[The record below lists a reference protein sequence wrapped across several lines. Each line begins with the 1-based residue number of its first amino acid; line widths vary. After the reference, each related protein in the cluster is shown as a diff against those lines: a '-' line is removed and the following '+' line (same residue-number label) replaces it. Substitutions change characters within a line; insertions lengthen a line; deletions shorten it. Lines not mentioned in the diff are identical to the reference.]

1 MTARSLNGERAQR
14 YSANLQFAAAWTA
27 VACADSM
34 KGRSTMTM
42 TSEQSAF
49 ASGQEAREI
58 DAVVVGAG
66 FAGLHMLHKLR
77 ELGFSVRV
85 YEAGGGLGGT
95 WYWNR
100 YPGARVDVKSMYYNY
115 SFDPELEQEW
125 EWTEKLPPQPELLR
139 YIDHVA
145 DRFDLRKDVRLHT
158 RVTAAVYD
166 ESAARWRITTDR
178 GEVVSARFAI
188 MATGCLSVPKR
199 VEVPGIETFRG
210 RSFHTGEWPEHDVD
224 FTGRRVAV
232 IGTGSSGVQVV
243 PLVAAAAEQLTV
255 FQRTANYVLPAGNH
269 PIDPEYQREI
279 KSRYREV
286 RKANRESSF
295 GIAQPE
301 PTKGALEV
309 SEEERN
315 AFYRK
320 VWEDKD
326 SELVSMLVG
335 FTDLLA
341 DEAANETAA
350 QFIRDRIAEIVTDP
364 AVARLLQP
372 SGLFGV
378 KRPVLGTN
386 YYETFNR
393 PNVRLVDVRATPL
406 TQVTAS
412 GLETTAESFE
422 FDDIIYATGF
432 DAMTGALAAIDIRGR
447 DGVSLREKWAAGP
460 VTYLGLAVAGFPNLF
475 TLAGS
480 GSPSVLSNMM
490 VSIEQH
496 VDWVADAIVSMR
508 SKGITTMEAR
518 VDAEQGWT
526 RHVGEVGDMT
536 LYPKVD
542 SWYVGSN
549 VPGKPRV
556 MYAYIGGVG
565 AYREKCDQVAAADY
579 EGFTLTQ

>member
-1 MTARSLNGERAQR
+1 MTTTSQHSEI
-14 YSANLQFAAAWTA
+14 
-27 VACADSM
+27 
-34 KGRSTMTM
+34 ST
-42 TSEQSAF
+42 
-49 ASGQEAREI
+49 GQQAREI

-77 ELGFSVRV
+77 ELGLSVQV

-95 WYWNR
+95 WYRNR

-139 YIDHVA
+139 YINHVA
-145 DRFDLRKDVRLHT
+145 DRFDLRKDVQLRT
-158 RVTAAVYD
+158 RVTGAVYD
-166 ESAARWRITTDR
+166 ESTARWRITTDR

-188 MATGCLSVPKR
+188 MATGCLSVPKM
-199 VEVPGIETFRG
+199 VEIPGIETFRG
-210 RSFHTGEWPEHDVD
+210 RSFHTGEWPEQEVD

-232 IGTGSSGVQVV
+232 VGTGSSGVQVI
-243 PLVAAAAEQLTV
+243 PLVAESAQHLTV
-255 FQRTANYVLPAGNH
+255 FQRTPNYVLPAGNH
-269 PIDPEYQREI
+269 PIDPEFQTRI

-301 PTKGALEV
+301 ATKGALEV
-309 SEEERN
+309 SEEERT
-315 AFYRK
+315 AFYRR
-320 VWEDKD
+320 VWEDKN

-350 QFIRDRIAEIVTDP
+350 QFIRDRIAETVTDP

-372 SGLFGV
+372 TGLFGV
-378 KRPVLGTN
+378 KRPVLGTD

-406 TQVTAS
+406 TRVTES
-412 GLETTAESFE
+412 GLVTTQESFE
-422 FDDIIYATGF
+422 FDDIIYATGY
-432 DAMTGALAAIDIRGR
+432 DAMTGALNAIDIRGR
-447 DGVSLREKWAAGP
+447 NDASLRKKWAAGP

-475 TLAGS
+475 MLAGP

-496 VDWVADAIVSMR
+496 VDWVAAAIDALR
-508 SKGITTMEAR
+508 SKGITTIEAEAE
-518 VDAEQGWT
+518 AEQEWT
-526 RHVGEVGDMT
+526 RHVDEVGNMT

-565 AYREKCDQVAAADY
+565 AYREKCDQVAADDY
-579 EGFTLTQ
+579 DGFTLTR

>member
-1 MTARSLNGERAQR
+1 
-14 YSANLQFAAAWTA
+14 
-27 VACADSM
+27 
-34 KGRSTMTM
+34 MTM

-232 IGTGSSGVQVV
+232 IGTGSSGVQIV

-286 RKANRESSF
+286 RTANRESSF

>member
-1 MTARSLNGERAQR
+1 
-14 YSANLQFAAAWTA
+14 
-27 VACADSM
+27 
-34 KGRSTMTM
+34 MTM

>member
-1 MTARSLNGERAQR
+1 MT
-14 YSANLQFAAAWTA
+14 T
-27 VACADSM
+27 
-34 KGRSTMTM
+34 
-42 TSEQSAF
+42 TSEHST
-49 ASGQEAREI
+49 SSTGQHTREI

-66 FAGLHMLHKLR
+66 FAGLYALHKLR
-77 ELGFSVRV
+77 GLGLSVQV
-85 YEAGGGLGGT
+85 FEAGDGVGGT
-95 WYWNR
+95 WFWNR

-125 EWTEKLPPQPELLR
+125 EWTEKLPPQQELLR
-139 YIDHVA
+139 YLNHVA
-145 DRFDLRKDVRLHT
+145 DRFDLRKDVQLRT

-188 MATGCLSVPKR
+188 MATGCLSVPKM
-199 VEVPGIETFRG
+199 VEVPGAEKFRG
-210 RSFHTGEWPEHDVD
+210 RSFHTGEWPDQEVD

-232 IGTGSSGVQVV
+232 IGTGSSGVQVI
-243 PLVAAAAEQLTV
+243 PLVAEVAGQLTV

-269 PIDPEYQREI
+269 PIDPEFQRDI
-279 KSRYREV
+279 KARYREV

-295 GIAQPE
+295 GIARPE
-301 PTKGALEV
+301 ATKGALEV

-315 AFYRK
+315 AFYRG
-320 VWEDKD
+320 VWEDKN
-326 SELVSMLVG
+326 SELVSMLTG
-335 FTDLLA
+335 FTDTLA
-341 DEAANETAA
+341 DEASNETAA
-350 QFIRDRIAEIVTDP
+350 QFIRDRIAEIVPDP

-372 SGLFGV
+372 TGLFGV

-406 TQVTAS
+406 TAITAS
-412 GLETTAESFE
+412 GLETTRESFE
-422 FDDIIYATGF
+422 FDDIIYATGY
-432 DAMTGALAAIDIRGR
+432 DAMTGALDAIDIRGR
-447 DGVSLREKWAAGP
+447 DGASLREKWADGP
-460 VTYLGLAVAGFPNLF
+460 LTYLGLAVSGFPNLF
-475 TLAGS
+475 TITGP
-480 GSPSVLSNMM
+480 GSPSVLSNMT

-496 VDWVADAIVSMR
+496 VDWVANAIETMR
-508 SKGITTMEAR
+508 STGVTTMEAQ
-518 VDAEQGWT
+518 VDAEQEWT

-565 AYREKCDQVAAADY
+565 AFREKCDQVAADGY
-579 EGFTLTQ
+579 EGFTLT

>member
-1 MTARSLNGERAQR
+1 MTT
-14 YSANLQFAAAWTA
+14 TA
-27 VACADSM
+27 EQP
-34 KGRSTMTM
+34 GFST
-42 TSEQSAF
+42 
-49 ASGQEAREI
+49 GQQAREI

-66 FAGLHMLHKLR
+66 FAGLYMLYRLR
-77 ELGFSVRV
+77 GLGLSVQV
-85 YEAGGGLGGT
+85 YEAGDGVGGT

-139 YIDHVA
+139 YINHVA
-145 DRFDLRKDVRLHT
+145 DRFDLRKDVQLRT
-158 RVTAAVYD
+158 RVTAAIYD
-166 ESAARWRITTDR
+166 ESAARWQITTDR

-188 MATGCLSVPKR
+188 MATGCLSAPKM
-199 VEVPGIETFRG
+199 VEVPGIDTFRG
-210 RSFHTGEWPEHDVD
+210 RSFHTGNWPGREVD
-224 FTGRRVAV
+224 FSGRRVAV
-232 IGTGSSGVQVV
+232 IGTGSSGVQVI
-243 PLVAAAAEQLTV
+243 PLVAEAAGELTV

-269 PIDPEYQREI
+269 ALDPEFQRDI

-295 GIAQPE
+295 GIARPE
-301 PTKGALEV
+301 ATKGALEV
-309 SEEERN
+309 SEDQRN

-326 SELVSMLVG
+326 SELVSMLTG
-335 FTDLLA
+335 FTDTLT

-350 QFIRDRIAEIVTDP
+350 QFIRDRIAEIVKDP
-364 AVARLLQP
+364 AVAELLQP
-372 SGLFGV
+372 TGLFGV
-378 KRPVLGTN
+378 KRPVLGTD

-393 PNVRLVDVRATPL
+393 PNVRLVDVSATPL
-406 TQVTAS
+406 TAITES
-412 GLETTAESFE
+412 GLETTQESFE
-422 FDDIIYATGF
+422 FDDIIYATGY
-432 DAMTGALAAIDIRGR
+432 DAMTGALDAVDIRGR
-447 DGVSLREKWAAGP
+447 GGASLRTKWADGP

-475 TLAGS
+475 TITGP
-480 GSPSVLSNMM
+480 GSPAVLSNMM

-496 VDWVADAIVSMR
+496 VDWVADAIEVMR
-508 SKGITTMEAR
+508 SKGVTTMEAEGA
-518 VDAEQGWT
+518 AEQEWT
-526 RHVGEVGDMT
+526 RHVGEAGDMT

-565 AYREKCDQVAAADY
+565 AFREKCDQVAADDY
-579 EGFTLTQ
+579 EGFTLTR

>member
-1 MTARSLNGERAQR
+1 MT
-14 YSANLQFAAAWTA
+14 T
-27 VACADSM
+27 
-34 KGRSTMTM
+34 
-42 TSEQSAF
+42 TSEHSTSS
-49 ASGQEAREI
+49 SGQHTREI

-66 FAGLHMLHKLR
+66 FAGLYALHKLR
-77 ELGFSVRV
+77 GLGLSVQV
-85 YEAGGGLGGT
+85 FEAGDGVGGT
-95 WYWNR
+95 WFWNR

-125 EWTEKLPPQPELLR
+125 EWTEKLPPQQELLR
-139 YIDHVA
+139 YINHVA
-145 DRFDLRKDVRLHT
+145 DRFDLRKDVQLRT

-188 MATGCLSVPKR
+188 MATGCLSVPKM
-199 VEVPGIETFRG
+199 VEVPGIEKFRG
-210 RSFHTGEWPEHDVD
+210 RSFHTGEWPEQEVD

-232 IGTGSSGVQVV
+232 IGTGSSGVQVI
-243 PLVAAAAEQLTV
+243 PLVAEMAGQLTV

-269 PIDPEYQREI
+269 PIDPEFQRDI

-295 GIAQPE
+295 GIARPE
-301 PTKGALEV
+301 ATKGALEV

-315 AFYRK
+315 AFYRG
-320 VWEDKD
+320 VWEDKN
-326 SELVSMLVG
+326 SELVSMLTG
-335 FTDLLA
+335 FTDTLA

-350 QFIRDRIAEIVTDP
+350 QFIRDRIAEIVPDP

-372 SGLFGV
+372 TGLFGV

-393 PNVRLVDVRATPL
+393 PDVRLVDVRATPL
-406 TQVTAS
+406 TEITET
-412 GLETTAESFE
+412 GLATTQESFE
-422 FDDIIYATGF
+422 FDDIIYATGY
-432 DAMTGALAAIDIRGR
+432 DAMTGALDAIDIRGR
-447 DGVSLREKWAAGP
+447 DGASLRAKWADGP
-460 VTYLGLAVAGFPNLF
+460 LTYLGLAVSGFPNLF
-475 TLAGS
+475 TITGP
-480 GSPSVLSNMM
+480 GSPSVLSNMT

-496 VDWVADAIVSMR
+496 VDWVADAIETMR
-508 SKGITTMEAR
+508 TQGVTTMEAR
-518 VDAEQGWT
+518 VDAEQEWT

-565 AYREKCDQVAAADY
+565 AFREKCDQVAADGY
-579 EGFTLTQ
+579 EGFTLAR

>member
-1 MTARSLNGERAQR
+1 MTTTSQHSEI
-14 YSANLQFAAAWTA
+14 
-27 VACADSM
+27 
-34 KGRSTMTM
+34 ST
-42 TSEQSAF
+42 
-49 ASGQEAREI
+49 GQQAREI

-77 ELGFSVRV
+77 ELGLSVQV

-95 WYWNR
+95 WYRNR

-139 YIDHVA
+139 YINHVA
-145 DRFDLRKDVRLHT
+145 DRFDLRKDVQLRT

-166 ESAARWRITTDR
+166 ESTARWRITTDR

-188 MATGCLSVPKR
+188 MATGCLSVPKM
-199 VEVPGIETFRG
+199 VEIPGIETFRG
-210 RSFHTGEWPEHDVD
+210 RSFHTGEWPEQEVD

-232 IGTGSSGVQVV
+232 IGTGSSGVQVI
-243 PLVAAAAEQLTV
+243 PLVAETAQHLTV
-255 FQRTANYVLPAGNH
+255 FQRTPNYVLPAGNH
-269 PIDPEYQREI
+269 PIDPEFQTRI

-301 PTKGALEV
+301 ATKGALEV
-309 SEEERN
+309 SEEERT
-315 AFYRK
+315 AFYRR
-320 VWEDKD
+320 VWEDKN

-350 QFIRDRIAEIVTDP
+350 QFIRDRIAETVTDP

-372 SGLFGV
+372 TGLFGV
-378 KRPVLGTN
+378 KRPVLGTD

-406 TQVTAS
+406 TRVTES
-412 GLETTAESFE
+412 GLVTTQESFE
-422 FDDIIYATGF
+422 FDDIIYATGY
-432 DAMTGALAAIDIRGR
+432 DAMTGALNAIDIRGR
-447 DGVSLREKWAAGP
+447 NGASLRKKWAAGP

-475 TLAGS
+475 VIAGP

-496 VDWVADAIVSMR
+496 VDWVAAAIDALR
-508 SKGITTMEAR
+508 SKGITTIEAEAE
-518 VDAEQGWT
+518 AEQEWT
-526 RHVGEVGDMT
+526 RHVDEVGNMT

-565 AYREKCDQVAAADY
+565 AYREKCDQVAADDY
-579 EGFTLTQ
+579 DGFTLTR

>member
-1 MTARSLNGERAQR
+1 MTTTSA
-14 YSANLQFAAAWTA
+14 YSASPT
-27 VACADSM
+27 
-34 KGRSTMTM
+34 
-42 TSEQSAF
+42 
-49 ASGQEAREI
+49 GQEAREI

-66 FAGLHMLHKLR
+66 FAGLYMLHR
-77 ELGFSVRV
+77 IRGLGLSVQV
-85 YEAGGGLGGT
+85 YEAGDGLGGT

-125 EWTEKLPPQPELLR
+125 EWTEKYPPQPELLR
-139 YIDHVA
+139 YINHVA
-145 DRFDLRKDVRLHT
+145 DRFDLRKDVQLRT

-166 ESAARWRITTDR
+166 ESTARWQITTDR

-188 MATGCLSVPKR
+188 MATGCLSVPKM
-199 VEVPGIETFRG
+199 VEIPGIEKFRG
-210 RSFHTGEWPEHDVD
+210 RSFHTGNWPEEEVD

-232 IGTGSSGVQVV
+232 IGTGSSGVQVI
-243 PLVAAAAEQLTV
+243 PLIAEAAEELTV
-255 FQRTANYVLPAGNH
+255 FQRTANYVLPARNH
-269 PIDPEYQREI
+269 AIDPEFQRGI

-301 PTKGALEV
+301 ATKGALEV

-315 AFYRK
+315 AFYHR
-320 VWEDKD
+320 VWSDKD

-335 FTDLLA
+335 FTDILSN
-341 DEAANETAA
+341 DAANETAA

-364 AVARLLQP
+364 AVAALLQP
-372 SGLFGV
+372 TGYFGV

-406 TQVTAS
+406 TEITES
-412 GLETTAESFE
+412 GLATTQENFE
-422 FDDIIYATGF
+422 FDDIVYATGF
-432 DAMTGALAAIDIRGR
+432 DAMTGALDAVDIRGR
-447 DGVSLREKWAAGP
+447 AGVSLREKWSAGP
-460 VTYLGLAVAGFPNLF
+460 ITYLGLAVAGFPNLF
-475 TLAGS
+475 TITGP

-496 VDWVADAIVSMR
+496 VDWIADAIEAMR
-508 SKGITTMEAR
+508 SKGVTTIEAEP
-518 VDAEQGWT
+518 DAEREWT
-526 RHVGEVGDMT
+526 RHVDEVGDMT

-565 AYREKCDQVAAADY
+565 AYREKCDQVAADDY
-579 EGFTLTQ
+579 AGFTLTR

>member
-1 MTARSLNGERAQR
+1 MTT
-14 YSANLQFAAAWTA
+14 TA
-27 VACADSM
+27 
-34 KGRSTMTM
+34 
-42 TSEQSAF
+42 EHPAF
-49 ASGQEAREI
+49 SSGQQTREI

-66 FAGLHMLHKLR
+66 FAGLYMLYKLR
-77 ELGFSVRV
+77 ELGLSVQV
-85 YEAGGGLGGT
+85 YEAADGVGGT
-95 WYWNR
+95 WYRNR

-115 SFDPELEQEW
+115 SFDPALEQEW

-139 YIDHVA
+139 YINHVA
-145 DRFDLRKDVRLHT
+145 DRFDLRKDVQLQT

-166 ESAARWRITTDR
+166 ESAARWRITTEQ
-178 GEVVSARFAI
+178 GEIVSARFAI
-188 MATGCLSVPKR
+188 MATGCLSVPKM
-199 VEVPGIETFRG
+199 VEVPGMDAFRG
-210 RSFHTGEWPEHDVD
+210 RSFHTGNWPGQEVD
-224 FTGRRVAV
+224 FGGRRVAV
-232 IGTGSSGVQVV
+232 IGTGSSGVQVI
-243 PLVAAAAEQLTV
+243 PLVAETAGQLTV

-269 PIDPEYQREI
+269 PIDPEFQRDI

-286 RKANRESSF
+286 RKANQKSSF
-295 GIAQPE
+295 GIARPE
-301 PTKGALEV
+301 ATKGALEV

-326 SELVSMLVG
+326 SELVSMLTG
-335 FTDLLA
+335 FTDTLV

-364 AVARLLQP
+364 AVAELLQP
-372 SGLFGV
+372 AGLFGV
-378 KRPVLGTN
+378 KRPVLGTD

-393 PNVRLVDVRATPL
+393 PNVRLVDVAATPL
-406 TQVTAS
+406 TAITES
-412 GLETTAESFE
+412 GLETTQESFE

-432 DAMTGALAAIDIRGR
+432 DAMTGALDAVDIRGR
-447 DGVSLREKWAAGP
+447 GGASLRAKWADGP
-460 VTYLGLAVAGFPNLF
+460 VTYLGLAMAGFPNLF
-475 TLAGS
+475 TITGP
-480 GSPSVLSNMM
+480 GSPAVLSNMM

-496 VDWVADAIVSMR
+496 VDWIADAIEAMR
-508 SKGITTMEAR
+508 AKGATTMEAEGA
-518 VDAEQGWT
+518 AEQEWT
-526 RHVGEVGDMT
+526 RHVGEAGDMT

-565 AYREKCDQVAAADY
+565 AFREKCDQVAADDY

>member
-1 MTARSLNGERAQR
+1 MTTTSA
-14 YSANLQFAAAWTA
+14 YSASPT
-27 VACADSM
+27 
-34 KGRSTMTM
+34 
-42 TSEQSAF
+42 
-49 ASGQEAREI
+49 GQEAREI

-66 FAGLHMLHKLR
+66 FAGLYMLHRLR
-77 ELGFSVRV
+77 GLGLSVQV
-85 YEAGGGLGGT
+85 YEAGDGLGGT

-125 EWTEKLPPQPELLR
+125 EWTEKYPPQPELLR
-139 YIDHVA
+139 YINHVA
-145 DRFDLRKDVRLHT
+145 DRFDLRKDVQLRT

-166 ESAARWRITTDR
+166 ESTARWQITTDR

-188 MATGCLSVPKR
+188 MATGCLSVPKM
-199 VEVPGIETFRG
+199 VEIPGIEKFRG
-210 RSFHTGEWPEHDVD
+210 RSFHTGNWPEEEVD

-232 IGTGSSGVQVV
+232 IGTGSSGVQVI
-243 PLVAAAAEQLTV
+243 PLIAEAAEELTV
-255 FQRTANYVLPAGNH
+255 FQRTANYVLPARNH
-269 PIDPEYQREI
+269 AIDPEFQRGI

-301 PTKGALEV
+301 ATKGALEV

-315 AFYRK
+315 AFYHR
-320 VWEDKD
+320 VWSDKD

-335 FTDLLA
+335 FTDILSN
-341 DEAANETAA
+341 DAANETAA

-364 AVARLLQP
+364 AVAALLQP
-372 SGLFGV
+372 TGYFGV

-406 TQVTAS
+406 TEITES
-412 GLETTAESFE
+412 GLATTQENFE
-422 FDDIIYATGF
+422 FDDIVYATGF
-432 DAMTGALAAIDIRGR
+432 DAMTGALDAVDIRGR
-447 DGVSLREKWAAGP
+447 AGVSLREKWSAGP
-460 VTYLGLAVAGFPNLF
+460 ITYLGLAVAGFPNLF
-475 TLAGS
+475 TITGP

-496 VDWVADAIVSMR
+496 VDWIADAIEAMR
-508 SKGITTMEAR
+508 SKGVTTIEAEP
-518 VDAEQGWT
+518 DAEREWT
-526 RHVGEVGDMT
+526 RHVDEVGDMT

-565 AYREKCDQVAAADY
+565 AYREKCDQVAADDY
-579 EGFTLTQ
+579 AGFTLTR

>member
-1 MTARSLNGERAQR
+1 
-14 YSANLQFAAAWTA
+14 
-27 VACADSM
+27 
-34 KGRSTMTM
+34 MTM

-224 FTGRRVAV
+224 FTGRPVAV
-232 IGTGSSGVQVV
+232 IGTGSSGVQIV

-286 RKANRESSF
+286 RTANRESSF

-508 SKGITTMEAR
+508 SRGITTMEAR

>member
-1 MTARSLNGERAQR
+1 MTTTSTH
-14 YSANLQFAAAWTA
+14 SA
-27 VACADSM
+27 V
-34 KGRSTMTM
+34 ST
-42 TSEQSAF
+42 
-49 ASGQEAREI
+49 GQEVREI

-66 FAGLHMLHKLR
+66 FAGLHMLHRLR
-77 ELGFSVRV
+77 GLGLSVQV
-85 YEAGGGLGGT
+85 YETGDGLGGT
-95 WYWNR
+95 WFWNR

-139 YIDHVA
+139 YINHVA
-145 DRFDLRKDVRLHT
+145 DRFDLRKDVQLQT
-158 RVTAAVYD
+158 RVTAAIYD
-166 ESAARWRITTDR
+166 ESAARWQITTDR

-188 MATGCLSVPKR
+188 MATGCLSVPKM
-199 VEVPGIETFRG
+199 VEIPGIDRFRG
-210 RSFHTGEWPEHDVD
+210 RSFHTGNWPEPEVD

-232 IGTGSSGVQVV
+232 IGTGSSGVQVI
-243 PLVAAAAEQLTV
+243 PLVAEAAEKLTV
-255 FQRTANYVLPAGNH
+255 FQRTANYVLPARNH
-269 PIDPEYQREI
+269 AIDPEFQQAI

-301 PTKGALEV
+301 ATKGALEV

-315 AFYRK
+315 AFYHR
-320 VWEDKD
+320 VWSNKD

-364 AVARLLQP
+364 AVAELLQP
-372 SGLFGV
+372 EGFFGV
-378 KRPVLGTN
+378 KRPVLGTD

-393 PNVRLVDVRATPL
+393 SNVRLVDLRATPL
-406 TQVTAS
+406 TEITES
-412 GLETTAESFE
+412 GLATTRESFE
-422 FDDIIYATGF
+422 FDDIIYATGY
-432 DAMTGALAAIDIRGR
+432 DAMTGALNAIDIRGR
-447 DGVSLREKWAAGP
+447 DGAALRDKWADGP
-460 VTYLGLAVAGFPNLF
+460 VSYLGLAVAGFPNLF
-475 TLAGS
+475 TITGP
-480 GSPSVLSNMM
+480 GSPAVLSNMM

-496 VDWVADAIVSMR
+496 VDWIADAIEAMR
-508 SKGITTMEAR
+508 SRGVTTIEAET
-518 VDAEQGWT
+518 DAERAWT
-526 RHVGEVGDMT
+526 RHVEEVGDMT

-565 AYREKCDQVAAADY
+565 AYREKCDQVAADEY
-579 EGFTLTQ
+579 EGFTLAR

>member
-1 MTARSLNGERAQR
+1 
-14 YSANLQFAAAWTA
+14 
-27 VACADSM
+27 
-34 KGRSTMTM
+34 M

-232 IGTGSSGVQVV
+232 IGTGSSGVQIV

-286 RKANRESSF
+286 RTANRESSF

-508 SKGITTMEAR
+508 SRGITTMEAR

>member
-1 MTARSLNGERAQR
+1 
-14 YSANLQFAAAWTA
+14 
-27 VACADSM
+27 
-34 KGRSTMTM
+34 MTM
-42 TSEQSAF
+42 TSEQSI
-49 ASGQEAREI
+49 SSNRQEAREI

-66 FAGLHMLHKLR
+66 FAGLHMLYKLR
-77 ELGFSVRV
+77 ELGFSARV

-125 EWTEKLPPQPELLR
+125 EWTEKYPPQPELLR
-139 YIDHVA
+139 YINHVA
-145 DRFDLRKDVRLHT
+145 DRFDLRKDVRLRT

-166 ESAARWRITTDR
+166 ESAARWRITTDQ
-178 GEVVSARFAI
+178 GEVVTARFAI
-188 MATGCLSVPKR
+188 MATGCLSVAKM
-199 VEVPGIETFRG
+199 VESPGIETFRG
-210 RSFHTGEWPEHDVD
+210 RSFHTGNWPERDVD

-232 IGTGSSGVQVV
+232 IGTGASGVQVV
-243 PLVAAAAEQLTV
+243 PLVAEVAESLTV
-255 FQRTANYVLPAGNH
+255 FQRTANYVLPAHNH
-269 PIDPEYQREI
+269 TIDPEFQRAI
-279 KSRYREV
+279 KSRYRDV

-315 AFYRK
+315 AFYRR

-335 FTDLLA
+335 FTDILA

-350 QFIRDRIAEIVTDP
+350 QFVRDRIAEIVTDP
-364 AVARLLQP
+364 AVARILQP
-372 SGLFGV
+372 TGYPFGV
-378 KRPVLGTN
+378 KRPCLGTD

-393 PNVRLVDVRATPL
+393 PNVRLVDLRATPL
-406 TQVTAS
+406 TEVTES
-412 GLETTAESFE
+412 GLATTQESFE
-422 FDDIIYATGF
+422 FDDIIYATGY
-432 DAMTGALAAIDIRGR
+432 DAMTGALDAIDIRGR
-447 DGVSLREKWAAGP
+447 GGVSLREKWAGRP

-475 TLAGS
+475 TITGP
-480 GSPSVLSNMM
+480 GSPAVLSNML

-496 VDWVADAIVSMR
+496 VDWVADAIDRMR
-508 SKGITTMEAR
+508 SKGVTTMEAAI
-518 VDAEQGWT
+518 DAEQEWT
-526 RHVGEVGDMT
+526 RHVDEVGDMT
-536 LYPKVD
+536 LYPKAD

-565 AYREKCDQVAAADY
+565 AYREKCDQVAADDY
-579 EGFTLTQ
+579 DGFTLTR

>member
-1 MTARSLNGERAQR
+1 
-14 YSANLQFAAAWTA
+14 
-27 VACADSM
+27 
-34 KGRSTMTM
+34 MTM

-232 IGTGSSGVQVV
+232 IGTGSSGVQIV

-286 RKANRESSF
+286 RTANRESSF

-508 SKGITTMEAR
+508 SRGITTMEAR

>member
-1 MTARSLNGERAQR
+1 MT
-14 YSANLQFAAAWTA
+14 T
-27 VACADSM
+27 
-34 KGRSTMTM
+34 
-42 TSEQSAF
+42 TSQH
-49 ASGQEAREI
+49 SGIPTGKEAREI

-66 FAGLHMLHKLR
+66 LAGLHMLHKLR
-77 ELGFSVRV
+77 ELGLSVQV

-139 YIDHVA
+139 YINHVA
-145 DRFDLRKDVRLHT
+145 DRFDLRKDVQLRT
-158 RVTAAVYD
+158 RVTSAVYD
-166 ESAARWRITTDR
+166 DAAARWRITTDR
-178 GEVVSARFAI
+178 GDAVSARFAI
-188 MATGCLSVPKR
+188 MATGCLSAPKM
-199 VEVPGIETFRG
+199 VEIPGIETFRG
-210 RSFHTGEWPEHDVD
+210 RSFHTGNWPEQDVD

-232 IGTGSSGVQVV
+232 IGTGSSGVQVI
-243 PLVAAAAEQLTV
+243 PLVAEAAAALTV

-269 PIDPEYQREI
+269 AIDPEFQRDI

-295 GIAQPE
+295 GIARPVA
-301 PTKGALEV
+301 TTGALEV
-309 SEEERN
+309 SEDERN
-315 AFYRK
+315 AFYRS

-326 SELVSMLVG
+326 SELVSMLTG
-335 FTDLLA
+335 YTDTLT
-341 DEAANETAA
+341 DEVANETAA
-350 QFIRDRIAEIVTDP
+350 QFIRDRIAEIVSDP

-386 YYETFNR
+386 YYETYNR
-393 PNVRLVDVRATPL
+393 DDVRLVDAAATPL
-406 TQVTAS
+406 TAVTAS
-412 GLETTAESFE
+412 GLETTHESFE
-422 FDDIIYATGF
+422 FDDIIYATGY

-447 DGVSLREKWAAGP
+447 GGASLREKWADGP

-475 TLAGS
+475 TITGP
-480 GSPSVLSNMM
+480 GSPSVLSNMA

-496 VDWVADAIVSMR
+496 VDWITDAIEVMR
-508 SKGITTMEAR
+508 SAGVTTMEAES
-518 VDAEQGWT
+518 DAEQEWT
-526 RHVGEVGDMT
+526 RHVGEAGDMT

-565 AYREKCDQVAAADY
+565 AYREKCDQVAADGY
-579 EGFTLTQ
+579 DGFTLTQ

>member
-1 MTARSLNGERAQR
+1 MTTTSQH
-14 YSANLQFAAAWTA
+14 SA
-27 VACADSM
+27 S
-34 KGRSTMTM
+34 S
-42 TSEQSAF
+42 SEQAI
-49 ASGQEAREI
+49 REI

-66 FAGLHMLHKLR
+66 LAGLHMLYKVR
-77 ELGFSVRV
+77 ELGLSVRV
-85 YEAGGGLGGT
+85 YEASDGLGGT
-95 WYWNR
+95 WYSNR

-139 YIDHVA
+139 YINHVA
-145 DRFDLRKDVRLHT
+145 ERFDLRKDVQLRT

-166 ESAARWRITTDR
+166 ESAARWRITTDQ

-188 MATGCLSVPKR
+188 MATGCLSVPKM
-199 VEVPGIETFRG
+199 VEIPGIETFRG
-210 RSFHTGEWPEHDVD
+210 RSFHTGNWPEQEVD

-232 IGTGSSGVQVV
+232 VGTGSSGVQVI
-243 PLVAAAAEQLTV
+243 PLVAEAAETLTV

-269 PIDPEYQREI
+269 ALDPEFQRDI

-295 GIAQPE
+295 GIARPE
-301 PTKGALEV
+301 ATRGALEA

-315 AFYRK
+315 AFYRA

-326 SELVSMLVG
+326 SELVSMLTG
-335 FTDLLA
+335 FTDTLV

-378 KRPVLGTN
+378 KRPVLGTS

-393 PNVRLVDVRATPL
+393 PNVRLVDVSATPL
-406 TQVTAS
+406 TEVTES
-412 GLETTAESFE
+412 GLATTDESFE
-422 FDDIIYATGF
+422 FDDIIYATGY
-432 DAMTGALAAIDIRGR
+432 DAMTGALDAIDIRGR
-447 DGVSLREKWAAGP
+447 DGASLRNKWADGP
-460 VTYLGLAVAGFPNLF
+460 VTYLGLTVAGFPNLF
-475 TLAGS
+475 MLTGP

-496 VDWVADAIVSMR
+496 VDWVGDAIDALR
-508 SKGITTMEAR
+508 SKGVTTMEAET
-518 VDAEQGWT
+518 DAEQEWT
-526 RHVGEVGDMT
+526 RHVEEAGGMT

-565 AYREKCDQVAAADY
+565 AYREKCEQVAADDY
-579 EGFTLTQ
+579 AGFTLTQ

>member
-1 MTARSLNGERAQR
+1 MT
-14 YSANLQFAAAWTA
+14 T
-27 VACADSM
+27 
-34 KGRSTMTM
+34 
-42 TSEQSAF
+42 TSEHSVFSA
-49 ASGQEAREI
+49 GQEAREI

-77 ELGFSVRV
+77 GLGLSVRV
-85 YEAGGGLGGT
+85 YEAGSGLGGT
-95 WYWNR
+95 WYRNR

-125 EWTEKLPPQPELLR
+125 EWTEKYPPQPELLR
-139 YIDHVA
+139 YIEHVA
-145 DRFDLRKDVRLHT
+145 DRFDLRRDIRLRT

-166 ESAARWRITTDR
+166 ESGARWRITTDQ

-188 MATGCLSVPKR
+188 MATGCLSVPKM
-199 VEVPGIETFRG
+199 VEIPGIERFRG
-210 RSFHTGEWPEHDVD
+210 RSFHTGDWPEQEVD

-232 IGTGSSGVQVV
+232 IGTGSSGVQVI
-243 PLVAAAAEQLTV
+243 PLVAEVADTLTV
-255 FQRTANYVLPAGNH
+255 FQRTPNYVLPARNH
-269 PIDPEYQREI
+269 AIDPEFQRGI
-279 KSRYREV
+279 KARYREV

-301 PTKGALEV
+301 ATKGALEV
-309 SEEERN
+309 SEDERN
-315 AFYRK
+315 AFYRR
-320 VWEDKD
+320 VWSDKD

-341 DEAANETAA
+341 DGAANETAA

-364 AVARLLQP
+364 EVAELLQP
-372 SGLFGV
+372 TGYFGV

-393 PNVRLVDVRATPL
+393 SNVRLVDVRTTPL
-406 TQVTAS
+406 TEVTES
-412 GLETTAESFE
+412 GLATTREHFE
-422 FDDIIYATGF
+422 FDDIIYATGY
-432 DAMTGALAAIDIRGR
+432 DAMTGALDAIDIRGR
-447 DGVSLREKWAAGP
+447 GGASLREKWADGP

-475 TLAGS
+475 TITGP
-480 GSPSVLSNMM
+480 GSPAVLSNMM

-496 VDWVADAIVSMR
+496 VDWIADAIEAMR
-508 SKGITTMEAR
+508 SKGVTTMEAET
-518 VDAEQGWT
+518 DAEREWT
-526 RHVGEVGDMT
+526 RHVDEVGDMT

-565 AYREKCDQVAAADY
+565 AYREKCDQVAA
-579 EGFTLTQ
+579 EGYDGFRLAR

>member
-1 MTARSLNGERAQR
+1 
-14 YSANLQFAAAWTA
+14 
-27 VACADSM
+27 
-34 KGRSTMTM
+34 MTM
-42 TSEQSAF
+42 TSEHSA
-49 ASGQEAREI
+49 SSTGQEAREI

-66 FAGLHMLHKLR
+66 FAGLHMLYKLR
-77 ELGFSVRV
+77 ELGFSVQV

-125 EWTEKLPPQPELLR
+125 EWTEKYPPQPELLR
-139 YIDHVA
+139 YINHVA
-145 DRFDLRKDVRLHT
+145 DRFDLRKDVRLRT

-166 ESAARWRITTDR
+166 ESAARWRISTDQ

-188 MATGCLSVPKR
+188 MATGCLSVAKM
-199 VEVPGIETFRG
+199 VEVPGIEAFRG
-210 RSFHTGEWPEHDVD
+210 RSFHTGNWPEGDVD

-232 IGTGSSGVQVV
+232 IGTGASGVQVI
-243 PLVAAAAEQLTV
+243 PLVAEVAETLTV
-255 FQRTANYVLPAGNH
+255 FQRTANYVLPAHNH
-269 PIDPEYQREI
+269 TIDPEFQRAI
-279 KSRYREV
+279 KSRYRDV

-301 PTKGALEV
+301 ATKGALEV

-315 AFYRK
+315 AFYRR

-335 FTDLLA
+335 FTDILA

-350 QFIRDRIAEIVTDP
+350 QFVRDRIAEIVTDP
-364 AVARLLQP
+364 AVARILQP
-372 SGLFGV
+372 SGYPFGV
-378 KRPVLGTN
+378 KRPCLGTN

-393 PNVRLVDVRATPL
+393 PNVRLVDLRATPL
-406 TQVTAS
+406 TEVTES
-412 GLETTAESFE
+412 GLATTEENFE
-422 FDDIIYATGF
+422 FDDIIYATGY
-432 DAMTGALAAIDIRGR
+432 DAMTGALDAIDIRGR
-447 DGVSLREKWAAGP
+447 GGVSLREKWAGRP

-475 TLAGS
+475 TITGP
-480 GSPSVLSNMM
+480 GSPAVLSNML

-496 VDWVADAIVSMR
+496 VDWVADAMDRMR
-508 SKGITTMEAR
+508 SEGVTTMEAEA
-518 VDAEQGWT
+518 DAEQEWT
-526 RHVGEVGDMT
+526 RHVDEVGDMT
-536 LYPKVD
+536 LYPKAD

-565 AYREKCDQVAAADY
+565 AYREKCDQVAADDY
-579 EGFTLTQ
+579 DGFTLTR

>member
-1 MTARSLNGERAQR
+1 MT
-14 YSANLQFAAAWTA
+14 T
-27 VACADSM
+27 
-34 KGRSTMTM
+34 
-42 TSEQSAF
+42 TSEHSV
-49 ASGQEAREI
+49 SSTGQEAREI

-66 FAGLHMLHKLR
+66 FAGLHMLYKLR
-77 ELGFSVRV
+77 ELGLSVQV

-100 YPGARVDVKSMYYNY
+100 YPGARVDVKSVYYNY

-139 YIDHVA
+139 YINHVA
-145 DRFDLRKDVRLHT
+145 DRFDLRKDVQLRT

-166 ESAARWRITTDR
+166 ESAARWRITTDQ
-178 GEVVSARFAI
+178 GEVVSARYAI
-188 MATGCLSVPKR
+188 MATGCLSAPKM
-199 VEVPGIETFRG
+199 VEVPGIDTFRG
-210 RSFHTGEWPEHDVD
+210 RSFHTGNWPAQEVD

-232 IGTGSSGVQVV
+232 IGTGSSGVQVI
-243 PLVAAAAEQLTV
+243 PLIAESAEQLTV

-269 PIDPEYQREI
+269 AIDPEFQRGI

-301 PTKGALEV
+301 ATKGALEV
-309 SEEERN
+309 SEDERN
-315 AFYRK
+315 AFYRR
-320 VWEDKD
+320 VWSDKD

-372 SGLFGV
+372 AGLFGV
-378 KRPVLGTN
+378 KRPVLGTD

-393 PNVRLVDVRATPL
+393 PNVRLVDVRTTPL
-406 TQVTAS
+406 TEVTAS
-412 GLETTAESFE
+412 GLETTQESFE
-422 FDDIIYATGF
+422 FDDIIYATGY
-432 DAMTGALAAIDIRGR
+432 DAMTGALDAIDIRGR
-447 DGVSLREKWAAGP
+447 DGASLREKWADGP
-460 VTYLGLAVAGFPNLF
+460 VTYLGLTVAGFPNLF
-475 TLAGS
+475 TITGP

-496 VDWVADAIVSMR
+496 VDWVSDAIEAMR
-508 SKGITTMEAR
+508 SKGVTVMEAETE
-518 VDAEQGWT
+518 AEQEWT

-565 AYREKCDQVAAADY
+565 AYREKCDQVAADDY
-579 EGFTLTQ
+579 DGFTLTQ

>member
-1 MTARSLNGERAQR
+1 M
-14 YSANLQFAAAWTA
+14 
-27 VACADSM
+27 
-34 KGRSTMTM
+34 
-42 TSEQSAF
+42 
-49 ASGQEAREI
+49 REI

-77 ELGFSVRV
+77 GLGLSVQV
-85 YEAGGGLGGT
+85 YEAGDGLGGT

-139 YIDHVA
+139 YINHVA
-145 DRFDLRKDVRLHT
+145 DRFDLRKDVQLRT

-178 GEVVSARFAI
+178 GDVLSARFAI
-188 MATGCLSVPKR
+188 MATGCLSVPKM
-199 VEVPGIETFRG
+199 VEIPGIERFRG
-210 RSFHTGEWPEHDVD
+210 RSFHTGNWPEQDVD

-232 IGTGSSGVQVV
+232 IGTGSSGVQVI
-243 PLVAAAAEQLTV
+243 PLVAEAAAQLTV

-269 PIDPEYQREI
+269 ALDPEFQRDI

-295 GIAQPE
+295 GIARPE
-301 PTKGALEV
+301 ATKGALEV
-309 SEEERN
+309 SEAERN
-315 AFYRK
+315 AFYRA

-326 SELVSMLVG
+326 SELVSMLTG
-335 FTDLLA
+335 FTDTLA
-341 DEAANETAA
+341 DEASNETAA

-364 AVARLLQP
+364 ATAELLQP
-372 SGLFGV
+372 TGLFGV

-393 PNVRLVDVRATPL
+393 PGVRLVDLRATPL
-406 TQVTAS
+406 TEVTES
-412 GLETTAESFE
+412 GLETAQESFE
-422 FDDIIYATGF
+422 FDDIIYATGY
-432 DAMTGALAAIDIRGR
+432 DAMTGALNAIDIRGR
-447 DGVSLREKWAAGP
+447 GGAPLRAKWAGGP

-475 TLAGS
+475 TITGP

-496 VDWVADAIVSMR
+496 VDWIADAIETMR
-508 SKGITTMEAR
+508 AQGATTMEAETG
-518 VDAEQGWT
+518 AEQEWT
-526 RHVGEVGDMT
+526 RHVDEVGNMT

-565 AYREKCDQVAAADY
+565 AYREKCEQVAADGY
-579 EGFTLTQ
+579 DGFTLTQ

>member
-1 MTARSLNGERAQR
+1 MT
-14 YSANLQFAAAWTA
+14 T
-27 VACADSM
+27 
-34 KGRSTMTM
+34 
-42 TSEQSAF
+42 TSEHSTF
-49 ASGQEAREI
+49 STGQGAREI

-77 ELGFSVRV
+77 ELGLSVQV
-85 YEAGGGLGGT
+85 YEAGDGLGGT

-139 YIDHVA
+139 YINHVA
-145 DRFDLRKDVRLHT
+145 DRFDLRKDVQLRT

-188 MATGCLSVPKR
+188 MATGCLSVPKM
-199 VEVPGIETFRG
+199 VEVPGIDTFRG
-210 RSFHTGEWPEHDVD
+210 RSFHTGEWPEQEVD

-232 IGTGSSGVQVV
+232 IGTGSSGVQVI
-243 PLVAAAAEQLTV
+243 PLVAEAAETLTV

-269 PIDPEYQREI
+269 PIDPEFQHGI

-301 PTKGALEV
+301 ATKGALEV

-315 AFYRK
+315 AFYHR
-320 VWEDKD
+320 VWNDKN

-372 SGLFGV
+372 AGLFGV

-393 PNVRLVDVRATPL
+393 PNVRLVDVSANPL
-406 TQVTAS
+406 TQVTVS
-412 GLETTAESFE
+412 GLETAQESFE
-422 FDDIIYATGF
+422 FDDIIYATGY
-432 DAMTGALAAIDIRGR
+432 DAMTGALDAIDIRGR
-447 DGVSLREKWAAGP
+447 GGASLREKWAAGP

-475 TLAGS
+475 TLTGP

-496 VDWVADAIVSMR
+496 VDWVADAIDTMR
-508 SKGITTMEAR
+508 SNAVTTMEAE
-518 VDAEQGWT
+518 VAAEQEWT
-526 RHVGEVGDMT
+526 RHVDEVGNMT

-565 AYREKCDQVAAADY
+565 AYRQKCDQVAADDY
-579 EGFTLTQ
+579 DGFTLTQ

>member
-1 MTARSLNGERAQR
+1 M
-14 YSANLQFAAAWTA
+14 
-27 VACADSM
+27 
-34 KGRSTMTM
+34 
-42 TSEQSAF
+42 
-49 ASGQEAREI
+49 REI

-77 ELGFSVRV
+77 GLGLSVQV
-85 YEAGGGLGGT
+85 YEAGDGLGGT

-139 YIDHVA
+139 YINHVA
-145 DRFDLRKDVRLHT
+145 DRFDLRKDVQLRT
-158 RVTAAVYD
+158 RVTDAVYD
-166 ESAARWRITTDR
+166 ESAARWRVTTDR

-188 MATGCLSVPKR
+188 MATGCLSVPKM
-199 VEVPGIETFRG
+199 VEIPGIEKFRG
-210 RSFHTGEWPEHDVD
+210 RSFHTGNWPEQDVD

-232 IGTGSSGVQVV
+232 IGTGSSGVQVI
-243 PLVAAAAEQLTV
+243 PLVAEAAEQLTV

-269 PIDPEYQREI
+269 ALDPEFQRDI

-295 GIAQPE
+295 GIARPE
-301 PTKGALEV
+301 ATKGALEV

-315 AFYRK
+315 AFYRA

-326 SELVSMLVG
+326 SELVSMLTG
-335 FTDLLA
+335 FTDTLA
-341 DEAANETAA
+341 DEASNETAA

-364 AVARLLQP
+364 ATTELLQP
-372 SGLFGV
+372 TGLFGV

-406 TQVTAS
+406 TEVTES
-412 GLETTAESFE
+412 GLGTTRESFE
-422 FDDIIYATGF
+422 FDDIIYATGY
-432 DAMTGALAAIDIRGR
+432 DAMTGALNAIDIRGR
-447 DGVSLREKWAAGP
+447 GGVSLREKWADGP
-460 VTYLGLAVAGFPNLF
+460 VTYLGLTVSGFPNLF
-475 TLAGS
+475 TVTGP

-496 VDWVADAIVSMR
+496 VDWIADAIETMR
-508 SKGITTMEAR
+508 SKGVTAMEAR
-518 VDAEQGWT
+518 TGAEQEWT
-526 RHVGEVGDMT
+526 RHVDEAGNMT

-565 AYREKCDQVAAADY
+565 AYREKCEQVAADDY
-579 EGFTLTQ
+579 DGFTLTQ

>member
-1 MTARSLNGERAQR
+1 MT
-14 YSANLQFAAAWTA
+14 T
-27 VACADSM
+27 
-34 KGRSTMTM
+34 
-42 TSEQSAF
+42 TSEHSAF
-49 ASGQEAREI
+49 STGQQAREI

-66 FAGLHMLHKLR
+66 FAGLYTLHKLR
-77 ELGFSVRV
+77 ELGLSVQV
-85 YEAGGGLGGT
+85 YEAGSGLGGT

-115 SFDPELEQEW
+115 SFDPALEQEW

-139 YIDHVA
+139 YINHVA
-145 DRFDLRKDVRLHT
+145 DRFDLRKDVQLRT

-178 GEVVSARFAI
+178 GEVVSTRFAI
-188 MATGCLSVPKR
+188 MATGCLSAPKM

-210 RSFHTGEWPEHDVD
+210 RSFHTGNWPEQEVD
-224 FTGRRVAV
+224 FSGRRVAV
-232 IGTGSSGVQVV
+232 IGTGSSGVQVI
-243 PLVAAAAEQLTV
+243 PLVAETADQLTV

-269 PIDPEYQREI
+269 AIDPEFQRDI
-279 KSRYREV
+279 KSRYRAV

-295 GIAQPE
+295 GIARPE
-301 PTKGALEV
+301 ATKGALEV
-309 SEEERN
+309 SEDERN
-315 AFYRK
+315 AFYRA
-320 VWEDKD
+320 VWEDEN
-326 SELVSMLVG
+326 SELVSMLTG
-335 FTDLLA
+335 FTDTLT

-378 KRPVLGTN
+378 KRPVLGTD

-393 PNVRLVDVRATPL
+393 PNVRLVDVSATPL
-406 TQVTAS
+406 TAVTES
-412 GLETTAESFE
+412 GLETTQESFE
-422 FDDIIYATGF
+422 FDDIIYATGY
-432 DAMTGALAAIDIRGR
+432 DAMTGALAAVDIRGR
-447 DGVSLREKWAAGP
+447 GGASLREKWADGP
-460 VTYLGLAVAGFPNLF
+460 VTYLGLAMAGFPNLF
-475 TLAGS
+475 TITGP
-480 GSPSVLSNMM
+480 GSPAVLSNML

-496 VDWVADAIVSMR
+496 VDWVTDAIDTMR
-508 SKGITTMEAR
+508 SKGVTTMEAR
-518 VDAEQGWT
+518 VDAEQEWT
-526 RHVGEVGDMT
+526 RHVGEAGDMT

-565 AYREKCDQVAAADY
+565 AFREKCDQVAADDY
-579 EGFTLTQ
+579 DGFTLTR

>member
-1 MTARSLNGERAQR
+1 
-14 YSANLQFAAAWTA
+14 
-27 VACADSM
+27 
-34 KGRSTMTM
+34 M
-42 TSEQSAF
+42 TSEHSAI
-49 ASGQEAREI
+49 STTPEVREI

-77 ELGFSVRV
+77 GLGLSVRV
-85 YEAGGGLGGT
+85 YEASDGIGGT
-95 WYWNR
+95 WYRNR

-115 SFDPELEQEW
+115 SFDPDLEQEW

-139 YIDHVA
+139 YINHVA
-145 DRFDLRKDVRLHT
+145 DRFDLRKDVRLET
-158 RVTAAVYD
+158 RVTAAIYD
-166 ESAARWRITTDR
+166 EAAARWRITTDR
-178 GEVVSARFAI
+178 GEVVAARYAI
-188 MATGCLSVPKR
+188 MATGCLSAPKL

-210 RSFHTGEWPEHDVD
+210 RSFHTIEWPAAEVD

-232 IGTGSSGVQVV
+232 IGTGSTGVQVI
-243 PLVAAAAEQLTV
+243 PLVAEAAETLTV

-269 PIDPEYQREI
+269 PIDPDYQRGI
-279 KSRYREV
+279 KARYREV
-286 RKANRESSF
+286 RKANRESAF
-295 GIAQPE
+295 GIWQPE
-301 PTKGALEV
+301 ATRGALEV

-320 VWEDKD
+320 VWEDEE

-350 QFIRDRIAEIVTDP
+350 QFIRERIAEIVTDP

-372 SGLFGV
+372 EGLFGV
-378 KRPVLGTN
+378 KRPVLGTG

-393 PNVRLVDVRATPL
+393 PNVRLVDVRATPITAITETGL
-406 TQVTAS
+406 T
-412 GLETTAESFE
+412 TTAERFE

-432 DAMTGALAAIDIRGR
+432 DAMTGALTAIDIRGR
-447 DGVSLREKWAAGP
+447 DDVSLREKWAAGP

-475 TLAGS
+475 TITGP
-480 GSPSVLSNMM
+480 GSPAVLSNMM

-496 VDWVADAIVSMR
+496 VDWIADAIATLRAEGV
-508 SKGITTMEAR
+508 TTIEAEP
-518 VDAEQGWT
+518 DAEQEWT

-565 AYREKCDQVAAADY
+565 AYRAKCDQVAADHYA
-579 EGFTLTQ
+579 GFTLTR

>member
-1 MTARSLNGERAQR
+1 
-14 YSANLQFAAAWTA
+14 
-27 VACADSM
+27 
-34 KGRSTMTM
+34 M

-224 FTGRRVAV
+224 FTGRPVAV
-232 IGTGSSGVQVV
+232 IGTGSSGVQIV

-286 RKANRESSF
+286 RTANRESSF

-508 SKGITTMEAR
+508 SRGITTMEAR